1 MSDAFKTRVRTQ
13 LSALLPRL
21 RHSLPLPVD
30 RREIYNAAFDG
41 SKLSSWMFE
50 HRGTN
55 RIRSIPERN
64 LLACTNREAIVHF
77 CLMSDAE
84 LDELT
89 DESDQARFWIRFPH
103 SVGCPPHGA
112 SFHLTES
119 MRCNRQLVEWYNQ
132 AWLLEDTINHF
143 TTKVYQVVT
152 LMENPSEFALAWPE
166 VAKAVPGIA
175 PPSAK
180 LRVAARSQRINR
192 IREEILRAFPT
203 DEGNEMDKLSSLLA
217 SAIMLPAAPLPDAW
231 VGLYDIGLEV

>member
-1 MSDAFKTRVRTQ
+1 MSDAFRTRVRTQ
-13 LSALLPRL
+13 MVALLPRL

-30 RREIYNAAFDG
+30 RRAIYDAAFDG
-41 SKLSSWMFE
+41 SRLSSWMFE
-50 HRGTN
+50 YRGTD

-77 CLMSDAE
+77 CLNSDAE

-89 DESDQARFWIRFPH
+89 DLSDQARFWVRFPH
-103 SVGCPPHGA
+103 SVGCPPYGA
-112 SFHLTES
+112 SFFLAES
-119 MRCNRQLVEWYNQ
+119 MRCNRTLLDWYNQ
-132 AWLLEDTINHF
+132 AWVLEEVVNHF
-143 TTKVYQVVT
+143 TTKVYQVVS

-166 VAKAVPGIA
+166 VAKAVPGII

-180 LRVAARSQRINR
+180 LRAAARSQRIGR
-192 IREEILRAFPT
+192 IRDEVLRAFPR
-203 DEGNEMDKLSSLLA
+203 DEMERITSLLA